1 MVTYR
6 EMPDNAKVWIYQ
18 SNRPFT
24 DEEIQKLEPQINA
37 FADEWVSHNVMLKAF
52 GTVYLKQFIVLMVDE
67 SQAGASGCSID
78 RSVYFLRLVERNFG
92 VELFD
97 RNTFAFRM
105 GDEVHTAPKEEFAG
119 LFNKKIITDET
130 LVFDNLVNT
139 KAAFEKSWIKPLGE
153 SWHRRLV

>member
-6 EMPDNAKVWIYQ
+6 EMPDEAKVWVYQ

-24 DEEIQKLEPQINA
+24 DEEIQKLEPQISA
-37 FADEWVSHNVMLKAF
+37 FADEWVSHNLKLKAF
-52 GTVYLKQFIVLMVDE
+52 GAIYLKQFIVLMVDE
-67 SQAGASGCSID
+67 TQAGASGCSID
-78 RSVYFLRLVERNFG
+78 RSIYFLRLVERNFG

-105 GDEVHTAPKEEFAG
+105 GDEVQTAHKEEFG
-119 LFNKKIITDET
+119 ELFNKKIITDET

-139 KAAFEKSWIKPLGE
+139 KAAFEKDWIKPLGE
-153 SWHRRLV
+153 SWHKRLV